1 MKQIIFIFF
10 IFIGFSTNAQLST
23 TDIAN
28 GLKEALNKGI
38 TKAAD
43 SLSKV
48 DGYFKNPKIKIP
60 FPPDAQKMERKLRS
74 IGLGEDVDHFILT
87 LNRGAEDAA
96 MQAKPIFIDALK
108 KMTITDAVAILKGR
122 PDAATQYLQKTT
134 TAQLKTQFQ
143 PIIKA
148 SLDKVNATKYYS
160 RLANE
165 YDKIPFVKKVNPN
178 LAAYTTDLAIKG
190 LFVKIA
196 EEEKNIRANPAAQ
209 TTSLLKKVFGSI
221 TKK

>member
-1 MKQIIFIFF
+1 MKHFIFIFF
-10 IFIGFSTNAQLST
+10 VLIRLNVQAQLST
-23 TDIAN
+23 TDITN

-38 TKAAD
+38 SKAAD

-60 FPPDAQKMERKLRS
+60 FPPDAQKMEKKLRD
-74 IGLGEDVDHFILT
+74 IGMNQDVDKFIMT
-87 LNRGAEDAA
+87 LNRGAEGAA
-96 MQAKPIFIDALK
+96 KQSLPIFLDAIK
-108 KMTITDAVAILKGR
+108 KMTLTDATAILKGQ

-143 PIIKA
+143 PIIKT

-160 RLANE
+160 QLANE
-165 YDKIPFVKKVNPN
+165 YDKIPFVKKVNPD
-178 LAAYTTDLAIKG
+178 LVSYTTDLAIKG
-190 LFVKIA
+190 LFMKIA

-209 TTSLLKKVFGSI
+209 TTGLLKKVFGSI
-221 TKK
+221 KK